1 LVRSIK
7 PQPAIY
13 EHCLA
18 GLGVKADRAIFFDD
32 RIANCQGAEMLGLKA
47 IEFLDR
53 DKVLLQMRG

>member
-1 LVRSIK
+1 VRSIK

-13 EHCLA
+13 EHCLE

-32 RIANCQGAEMLGLKA
+32 RIANCQGAEMLGLRA

-53 DKVLLQMRG
+53 DTVLALARA